1 MPRVDLRS
9 YKKASSPVET
19 LLRLFKYFKHCTPV
33 LIAAVTSI
41 AVYAVAT
48 IAASYCMKP
57 LVNLLEE
64 TKIAPNEVFAK
75 YIALLV
81 GLGVL
86 YVLSALTNYLLNRL
100 MLECSSVIMRELRSE
115 LFAKMQ
121 RLPVSYFD
129 NNTHGSIMSYYT
141 NDIEATN
148 ELLQHSITQLL
159 ISTMSLVGTIAMML
173 VLSMKL
179 FAIMVILAGVVIL
192 IVRIT
197 TKISS
202 KSYRAQQKHA
212 AEVNGYIEEMIAGQR
227 DIKVFT
233 HEKEVMENF
242 EPINKA
248 LCDASTTATTATSVV
263 GPLLNNLSHM
273 FYALTCAIGVIWL
286 TGEEVGGILITFLSY
301 IRTFADRVSQ
311 ISEQFNSIMLAL
323 AGAERIFDVL
333 DMEPEVDEGKVT
345 LENANGVYNWVLE
358 DGTRVPVKGD
368 VRFNNVDFA
377 YVEGKPVLK
386 DLSLFAKPGQKIAFV
401 GSTGAGKTTITNLIN
416 RFYDIQGGEIIY
428 DGINVKDIKKDDLR
442 RSLGIVLQDTHLF
455 TGTVMENIRYG
466 KLDAT
471 DEDCIK
477 AAKIANAHY
486 FISHLPKGYDTVLYS
501 DGANLSQGQRQLI
514 AIARAAVSEAP
525 VLILDEAT
533 SSVDTRTEKLIE
545 KGLDGLM
552 EGKTVFI
559 IAHRL
564 STVRNSN
571 AILVLEHGKV
581 VERGDHDALLQ
592 QKGEYYQLY
601 TNMIELS

>member
-1 MPRVDLRS
+1 MPRVELRN
-9 YKKASSPVET
+9 YKAASSPTET
-19 LLRLFKYFKHCTPV
+19 LFRLFRYFRHCAPILV
-33 LIAAVTSI
+33 AAVISI
-41 AVYAVAT
+41 FVYAVAT
-48 IAASYCMKP
+48 IGASYCMKP
-57 LVNLLEE
+57 LVNILKE
-64 TKIAPNEVFAK
+64 TGIAPDEMFAK

-81 GLGVL
+81 GLAFL
-86 YVLSALTNYLLNRL
+86 YLLSAVTNYLLNRL
-100 MLECSSVIMRELRSE
+100 MLECSTVIMRELRSE

-121 RLPVSYFD
+121 KLPISYFD
-129 NNTHGSIMSYYT
+129 NNTHGSLMSYFT

-148 ELLQHSITQLL
+148 ELLQHSITQLM
-159 ISTMSLVGTIAMML
+159 ISVMSLIGTIGMML
-173 VLSMKL
+173 ALSMKL
-179 FAIMVILAGVVIL
+179 FSIMVVLAAIVVL
-192 IVRIT
+192 IVRVT

-202 KSYRAQQKHA
+202 KSYREQQKHA
-212 AEVNGYIEEMIAGQR
+212 ASVNGYIEEMISGQR

-233 HEKEVMENF
+233 HEKEVMKNF
-242 EPINKA
+242 EPINEK
-248 LCDASTTATTATSVV
+248 LRRSSTTATIATSVV

-273 FYALTCAIGVIWL
+273 FYALTCAIGVLWL
-286 TGEEVGGILITFLSY
+286 TGEGAGGILIAFLQY

-333 DMEPEVDEGKVT
+333 DKEPEIDEGKVT
-345 LENANGVYNWVLE
+345 LEKVENDYNWVLP
-358 DGTRVPVKGD
+358 DGKRVPLRGD
-368 VRFNNVDFA
+368 VRFNNVNFS
-377 YVEGKPVLK
+377 YVEGKPVLH
-386 DLSLFAKPGQKIAFV
+386 DLSLFAKPGHKIAFV

-428 DGINVKDIKKDDLR
+428 DGINVKDIRKDDLR
-442 RSLGIVLQDTHLF
+442 RSLGIVLQDTHLL

-466 KLDAT
+466 RLDAT
-471 DEDCIK
+471 DEDCIE

-486 FISHLPKGYDTVLYS
+486 FISHLPQGYDTMLHS
-501 DGANLSQGQRQLI
+501 DGANLSQGQRQLL

-525 VLILDEAT
+525 VMILDEAT

-552 EGKTVFI
+552 KGRTVFI

-571 AILVLEHGKV
+571 AILVLEQGKV
-581 VERGDHDALLQ
+581 VERGDHDDLLA
-592 QKGEYYQLY
+592 QKGKYYQLY

>member
-1 MPRVDLRS
+1 M
-9 YKKASSPVET
+9 ET
-19 LLRLFKYFKHCTPV
+19 LLRLFKYFKHCTPILV
-33 LIAAVTSI
+33 AAVTSI

-48 IAASYCMKP
+48 IGSSYCMKP
-57 LVNLLEE
+57 LVSLLEE
-64 TKIAPNEVFAK
+64 SDIAPNETYAK
-75 YIALLV
+75 FIALLI
-81 GLGVL
+81 GLGAL
-86 YVLSALTNYLLNRL
+86 YLLSAVTNYLLNRL
-100 MLECSSVIMRELRSE
+100 MLECSTVIMRELRYE

-121 RLPVSYFD
+121 KLPIRYFD
-129 NNTHGSIMSYYT
+129 NNTHGSLMSYFT

-148 ELLQHSITQLL
+148 ELLQHSITQLM
-159 ISTMSLVGTIAMML
+159 ISVMSLIGTIGMML
-173 VLSMKL
+173 ALSMQL
-179 FAIMVILAGVVIL
+179 FAIMVILAAIVVF
-192 IVRIT
+192 IVRST

-202 KSYRAQQKHA
+202 KSYREQQKYA
-212 AEVNGYIEEMIAGQR
+212 ASVNGYIEEMISGQR

-242 EPINKA
+242 EPINEKLYA
-248 LCDASTTATTATSVV
+248 ASARATTATSVV

-273 FYALTCAIGVIWL
+273 FYALTCAIGVLWL
-286 TGEEVGGILITFLSY
+286 TGEEVGGILIAFLQY

-323 AGAERIFDVL
+323 AGAERIFEVL
-333 DMEPEVDEGKVT
+333 DMEPETDEGKVT
-345 LENANGVYNWVLE
+345 LEKVENDYNWVLP
-358 DGTRVPVKGD
+358 DGKRVPLRGD
-368 VRFNNVDFA
+368 VRFNNVDFE
-377 YVEGKPVLK
+377 YVEGKPVLHN
-386 DLSLFAKPGQKIAFV
+386 LSLFAKPGHKIAFV

-442 RSLGIVLQDTHLF
+442 KSLGIVLQDTHLF

-466 KLDAT
+466 NLDAT
-471 DEDCIK
+471 DEDCIE

-486 FISHLPKGYDTVLYS
+486 FISHLPQGYDTMLHS
-501 DGANLSQGQRQLI
+501 DGANLSQGQRQLL
-514 AIARAAVSEAP
+514 AIARAAVSKAP

-552 EGKTVFI
+552 KGRTVFI

-581 VERGDHDALLQ
+581 VERGDHDDLLLQ
-592 QKGEYYQLY
+592 KGKYYQLY
-601 TNMIELS
+601 TNMTELS

>member
-1 MPRVDLRS
+1 M
-9 YKKASSPVET
+9 ET
-19 LLRLFKYFKHCTPV
+19 LFRLFRYFRHCAPI
-33 LIAAVTSI
+33 LAAAVVSI
-41 AVYAVAT
+41 AIYAAAT
-48 IAASYCMKP
+48 IGSSYCMKP
-57 LVNLLEE
+57 LVNLLKESG
-64 TKIAPNEVFAK
+64 IAPNEVYAK
-75 YIALLV
+75 YMALLA
-81 GLGVL
+81 GLAAL
-86 YVLSALTNYLLNRL
+86 YLLSAVTNYLLNRL
-100 MLECSSVIMRELRSE
+100 MLECSTVIMRELRSE
-115 LFAKMQ
+115 LFTKMQ
-121 RLPVSYFD
+121 RLPIRYFD
-129 NNTHGSIMSYYT
+129 NNTHGSLMSYFT

-148 ELLQHSITQLL
+148 ELLQHSITQLM
-159 ISTMSLVGTIAMML
+159 ISVMSLVGTIGMML
-173 VLSMKL
+173 ALSMRL
-179 FAIMVILAGVVIL
+179 FAIMVVLAAIVVVI
-192 IVRIT
+192 VRVT

-202 KSYRAQQKHA
+202 KSYREQQKHA
-212 AEVNGYIEEMIAGQR
+212 ASVNGYIEEMISGQR

-242 EPINKA
+242 EPINEKLYA
-248 LCDASTTATTATSVV
+248 ASTRATIATSVV

-273 FYALTCAIGVIWL
+273 FYALTCAIGVLWL
-286 TGEEVGGILITFLSY
+286 TGEEVGGILIAFLQY

-323 AGAERIFDVL
+323 AGAERIFEVL
-333 DMEPEVDEGKVT
+333 DLEPEVDEGKVT
-345 LENANGVYNWVLE
+345 LEKVENDYNWVLP
-358 DGTRVPVKGD
+358 DGKRVPLRGD

-377 YVEGKPVLK
+377 YVEGKPVLR
-386 DLSLFAKPGQKIAFV
+386 DLSLFAKPGHKIAFV

-466 KLDAT
+466 NLEAT
-471 DEDCIK
+471 DEDCIE

-486 FISHLPKGYDTVLYS
+486 FISHLPQGYNTMLHS
-501 DGANLSQGQRQLI
+501 DGANLSQGQRQLL
-514 AIARAAVSEAP
+514 AIARAAVSKAP

-552 EGKTVFI
+552 KGRTVFI

-581 VERGDHDALLQ
+581 VERGDHDDLLA
-592 QKGEYYQLY
+592 QKGKYYQLY
-601 TNMIELS
+601 TNMTELS

>member
-1 MPRVDLRS
+1 MPRVELRN
-9 YKKASSPVET
+9 YKAASSPMET
-19 LLRLFKYFKHCTPV
+19 LFRLFRYFRHCAPI
-33 LIAAVTSI
+33 LAAAVVSI
-41 AVYAVAT
+41 AIYAAAT
-48 IAASYCMKP
+48 IGSSYCMKP
-57 LVNLLEE
+57 LVNLLKESG
-64 TKIAPNEVFAK
+64 IAPNEVYAK
-75 YIALLV
+75 YMALLA
-81 GLGVL
+81 GLAAL
-86 YVLSALTNYLLNRL
+86 YLLSAVTNYLLNRL
-100 MLECSSVIMRELRSE
+100 MLECSTVIMRELRSE
-115 LFAKMQ
+115 LFTKMQ
-121 RLPVSYFD
+121 RLPIRYFD
-129 NNTHGSIMSYYT
+129 NNTHGSLMSYFT

-148 ELLQHSITQLL
+148 ELLQHSITQLM
-159 ISTMSLVGTIAMML
+159 ISVMSLVGTIGMML
-173 VLSMKL
+173 ALSMRL
-179 FAIMVILAGVVIL
+179 FAIMVVLAAIVVVI
-192 IVRIT
+192 VRVT

-202 KSYRAQQKHA
+202 KSYREQQKHA
-212 AEVNGYIEEMIAGQR
+212 ASVNGYIEEMISGQR

-242 EPINKA
+242 EPINEKLYA
-248 LCDASTTATTATSVV
+248 ASTRATIATSVV

-273 FYALTCAIGVIWL
+273 FYALTCAIGVLWL
-286 TGEEVGGILITFLSY
+286 TGEEVGGILIAFLQY

-323 AGAERIFDVL
+323 AGAERIFEVL
-333 DMEPEVDEGKVT
+333 DLEPEVDEGKVT
-345 LENANGVYNWVLE
+345 LEKVENDYNWVLP
-358 DGTRVPVKGD
+358 DGKRVPLRGD

-377 YVEGKPVLK
+377 YVEGKPVLH
-386 DLSLFAKPGQKIAFV
+386 DLSLFAKPGHKIAFV

-466 KLDAT
+466 NLEAT
-471 DEDCIK
+471 DEDCIE

-486 FISHLPKGYDTVLYS
+486 FISHLPQGYNTMLHS
-501 DGANLSQGQRQLI
+501 DGANLSQGQRQLL
-514 AIARAAVSEAP
+514 AIARAAVSKAP

-552 EGKTVFI
+552 KGRTVFI

-581 VERGDHDALLQ
+581 VERGDHDDLLA
-592 QKGEYYQLY
+592 QKGKYYQLY
-601 TNMIELS
+601 TNMTELS

>member
-1 MPRVDLRS
+1 MPRVELRN
-9 YKKASSPVET
+9 YKAARSPMET
-19 LLRLFKYFKHCTPV
+19 LFRLFKYFKHCTPV
-33 LIAAVTSI
+33 LVAAVASI
-41 AVYAVAT
+41 AVYAAAT
-48 IAASYCMKP
+48 IGSSYCMKP
-57 LVNLLEE
+57 LVNILEE
-64 TKIAPNEVFAK
+64 SKLAPDETFAK
-75 YIALLV
+75 YIALLI

-86 YVLSALTNYLLNRL
+86 YVLSAVTNYMLNRL
-100 MLECSSVIMRELRSE
+100 MLECSTVIMRELRSE

-121 RLPVSYFD
+121 KLPVSYFD
-129 NNTHGSIMSYYT
+129 NNTHGSLMSYFT

-159 ISTMSLVGTIAMML
+159 ISVMSLAGTIAMML
-173 VLSMKL
+173 VLSMRL
-179 FAIMVILAGVVIL
+179 FAIMVVLAAIVVL
-192 IVRIT
+192 IVRVT

-202 KSYRAQQKHA
+202 KSYREQQKHA
-212 AEVNGYIEEMIAGQR
+212 ASVNGYIEEMISGQR

-242 EPINKA
+242 EPINDS
-248 LCDASTTATTATSVV
+248 LCKASTTATTATSVV

-273 FYALTCAIGVIWL
+273 FYALTCAIGVLWL
-286 TGEEVGGILITFLSY
+286 SGEEVGGILIAFLQY

-345 LENANGVYNWVLE
+345 LEKVENDYNWVLPNGE
-358 DGTRVPVKGD
+358 RVPVRGD

-377 YVEGKPVLK
+377 YIEGKPVLK

-466 KLDAT
+466 RLDAT
-471 DEDCIK
+471 DEDCIR

-486 FISHLPKGYDTVLYS
+486 FISHLPQGYDTVLYS
-501 DGANLSQGQRQLI
+501 DGANLSQGQRQLV

-552 EGKTVFI
+552 EGRTVFI

-571 AILVLEHGKV
+571 AILVLEQGKV
-581 VERGDHDALLQ
+581 VERGDHDDLLE
-592 QKGEYYQLY
+592 QKGKYYQLY

>member
-1 MPRVDLRS
+1 MPRVELRN
-9 YKKASSPVET
+9 YKAASSPMET
-19 LLRLFKYFKHCTPV
+19 LFRLFKYFKHCTPV

-41 AVYAVAT
+41 FLYAVAT

-64 TKIAPNEVFAK
+64 SGVAPDETFAK

-81 GLGVL
+81 GLAVL
-86 YVLSALTNYLLNRL
+86 YVTSAITNYLLNRL

-121 RLPVSYFD
+121 KLPVSYFD
-129 NNTHGSIMSYYT
+129 NNTHGSLMSYFT

-159 ISTMSLVGTIAMML
+159 ISLMSLVGTVSMML
-173 VLSMKL
+173 VLSMQL
-179 FAIMVILAGVVIL
+179 FAIMVILAGIVII
-192 IVRIT
+192 IVRVT
-197 TKISS
+197 TKISG
-202 KSYRAQQKHA
+202 KNYRAQQKHA
-212 AEVNGYIEEMIAGQR
+212 ASVNGYIEEMISGQR

-242 EPINKA
+242 EPINKN
-248 LCDASTTATTATSVV
+248 LCDASTRATIATSVI

-273 FYALTCAIGVIWL
+273 FYALTCAIGVLWL
-286 TGEEVGGILITFLSY
+286 TGEQIGGILITFLGY

-333 DMEPEVDEGKVT
+333 DMETETDEGKVT
-345 LENANGVYNWVLE
+345 LEKANGEYNWVLT

-368 VRFNNVDFA
+368 VRFNNVDFS
-377 YVEGKPVLK
+377 YVEGKPVLQ

-428 DGINVKDIKKDDLR
+428 DGINVRDIKKDDLR

-455 TGTVMENIRYG
+455 TGTVMDNIRYG

-471 DEDCIK
+471 DEDCIR

-486 FISHLPKGYDTVLYS
+486 FISHLPQGYDTVLYS

>member
-1 MPRVDLRS
+1 MPRVELRN
-9 YKKASSPVET
+9 YKAASSPMET
-19 LLRLFKYFKHCTPV
+19 LFRLFRYFRHCAPI
-33 LIAAVTSI
+33 LAAAVVSI
-41 AVYAVAT
+41 AIYAAAT
-48 IAASYCMKP
+48 IGSSYCMKP
-57 LVNLLEE
+57 LVNLLKESG
-64 TKIAPNEVFAK
+64 IAPNEVYAK
-75 YIALLV
+75 YMALLA
-81 GLGVL
+81 GLAAL
-86 YVLSALTNYLLNRL
+86 YLLSAVTNYLLNRL
-100 MLECSSVIMRELRSE
+100 MLECSTVIMRELRSE
-115 LFAKMQ
+115 LFTKMQ
-121 RLPVSYFD
+121 RLPIRYFD
-129 NNTHGSIMSYYT
+129 NNTHGSLMSYFT

-148 ELLQHSITQLL
+148 ELLQHSITQLM
-159 ISTMSLVGTIAMML
+159 ISVMSLVGTIGMML
-173 VLSMKL
+173 ALSMRL
-179 FAIMVILAGVVIL
+179 FAIMVVLAAIVVVI
-192 IVRIT
+192 VRVT

-202 KSYRAQQKHA
+202 KSYREQQKHA
-212 AEVNGYIEEMIAGQR
+212 ASVNGYIEEMISGQR

-242 EPINKA
+242 EPINEKLYA
-248 LCDASTTATTATSVV
+248 ASTRATIATSVV

-273 FYALTCAIGVIWL
+273 FYALTCAIGVLWL
-286 TGEEVGGILITFLSY
+286 TGEEVGGILIAFLQY

-323 AGAERIFDVL
+323 AGAERIFEVL
-333 DMEPEVDEGKVT
+333 DLESEVDEGKVT
-345 LENANGVYNWVLE
+345 LEKVENDYNWVLP
-358 DGTRVPVKGD
+358 DGKRVPLRGD

-377 YVEGKPVLK
+377 YVEGKPVLH
-386 DLSLFAKPGQKIAFV
+386 DLSLFAKPGHKIAFV

-466 KLDAT
+466 NLEAT
-471 DEDCIK
+471 DEDCIE

-486 FISHLPKGYDTVLYS
+486 FISHLPQGYNTMLHS
-501 DGANLSQGQRQLI
+501 DGANLSQGQRQLL
-514 AIARAAVSEAP
+514 AIARAAVSKAP

-552 EGKTVFI
+552 KGRTVFI

-581 VERGDHDALLQ
+581 VERGDHDDLLA
-592 QKGEYYQLY
+592 QKGKYYQLY
-601 TNMIELS
+601 TNMTELS